1 MKNFLRKN
9 KTLIFLLNITP
20 VYEKTRF
27 DSQITQFTTQQ
38 VLQSELN
45 FSPSNSVTGV
55 RRTGRVKIGF
65 EIEPSVFGED
75 DLFLE
80 FHCCFAR
87 FIQFFNGKLK
97 KRYDWRR
104 HAIKRDL

>member
-1 MKNFLRKN
+1 M
-9 KTLIFLLNITP
+9 NITP

-45 FSPSNSVTGV
+45 FSPSFCN
-55 RRTGRVKIGF
+55 KIGF

-80 FHCCFAR
+80 FHCYFAS
-87 FIQFFNGKLK
+87 FIQFFNCKLK
-97 KRYDWRR
+97 NDM
-104 HAIKRDL
+104 IGDDMT